1 MKEIKLLIDDNAEV
15 LVITSCGYLRHNM
28 FNTEVCFNTE
38 TIVGKK
44 KSLALDSHRLVYRRR
59 MGDYLL
65 FRT

>member
-38 TIVGKK
+38 TIVLSELSSNTHTMEKFK
-44 KSLALDSHRLVYRRR
+44 ED
-59 MGDYLL
+59 
-65 FRT
+65 